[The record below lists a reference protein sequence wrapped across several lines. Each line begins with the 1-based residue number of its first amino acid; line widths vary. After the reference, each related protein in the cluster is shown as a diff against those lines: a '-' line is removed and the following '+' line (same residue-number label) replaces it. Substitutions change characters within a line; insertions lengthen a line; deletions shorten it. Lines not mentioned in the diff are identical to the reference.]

1 MIETVRNAWKV
12 PELRKKIMF
21 TIFALL
27 IFRLG
32 SAVPVPYIDSTTLE
46 TYLAAQSGT
55 ILGLMNAMS
64 GSAFSMA
71 TVFALSIQP
80 YINASII
87 IQLLTVAIPALERLA
102 KEGGEE
108 GRKKIASIT
117 RYTTVAIGLIQGFGY
132 YSLNTSYGL
141 VATEGLPALWVGIV
155 IVLSF
160 TAGSAFLM
168 WLGEQSTEFGIGNGI
183 SLIIFCGI
191 VVGIPRGI
199 MQSMDLIKSG
209 SMSIFLAVIIVL
221 LMAAVLTAIVFVER
235 AQRRIPISYAKRQI
249 GRKMFGGQNTHLPL
263 RVNTAGVIPPIF
275 ASSLLLFP
283 ATVGQFSTNE
293 YVRMV
298 TDFFA
303 PHGVLY
309 NVLYVVL
316 IFFFCYFYTAIII
329 DPKDMAEN
337 LKKNGGFV
345 PGIRPGERT
354 QEYID
359 TVLSRL
365 TLSGAVYISAISLL
379 PMLMI
384 AKFNVPFYFGGT
396 SLLILVGVAMDFMN
410 QVESHMI
417 STQYQGL
424 MNKAA
429 RKGGRIVT
437 MSSVS
442 GVTGNRGQTNY
453 SAAKAGLIGASK
465 ALAVELAKRRITVNC
480 VAPGLIDTGMV
491 DMNEIARE
499 HAMTMIPMQ
508 RIGTPE
514 EVAAVVGFLMDER
527 ASYITRQVIN
537 VNGGMI

>member
-1 MIETVRNAWKV
+1 MASASVNPLGQSSLAK
-12 PELRKKIMF
+12 
-21 TIFALL
+21 
-27 IFRLG
+27 RLG
-32 SAVPVPYIDSTTLE
+32 WTFLLLCCYRIGVHVPIPGVDAAA
-46 TYLAAQSGT
+46 LAAYFKSLSGT
-55 ILGLMNAMS
+55 LFDMFDMFSGGGLSNVS
-64 GSAFSMA
+64 
-71 TVFALSIQP
+71 VFALGVMP
-80 YINASII
+80 YISASII
-87 IQLLTVAIPALERLA
+87 MQLLQVVSPDIKRMA
-102 KEGGEE
+102 KEE
-108 GRKKIASIT
+108 GQAGRRKITQYT
-117 RYTTVAIGLIQGFGY
+117 RYLTVLITLVQGLFISIGLE
-132 YSLNTSYGL
+132 SMTSPDG
-141 VATEGLPALWVGIV
+141 TP
-155 IVLSF
+155 IVLNAGWHFRMVTMATF
-160 TAGSAFLM
+160 TAGSMLVM
-168 WLGEQSTEFGIGNGI
+168 WLGEQISERGIGNGI

-429 RKGGRIVT
+429 RKGGR
-437 MSSVS
+437 M
-442 GVTGNRGQTNY
+442 
-453 SAAKAGLIGASK
+453 
-465 ALAVELAKRRITVNC
+465 
-480 VAPGLIDTGMV
+480 
-491 DMNEIARE
+491 
-499 HAMTMIPMQ
+499 
-508 RIGTPE
+508 
-514 EVAAVVGFLMDER
+514 
-527 ASYITRQVIN
+527 
-537 VNGGMI
+537 

>member
-1 MIETVRNAWKV
+1 MASASVNPLGHSSLAK
-12 PELRKKIMF
+12 
-21 TIFALL
+21 
-27 IFRLG
+27 RLG
-32 SAVPVPYIDSTTLE
+32 WTFLLLCCYRIGVHVPIPGVDAAA
-46 TYLAAQSGT
+46 LAAYFKSLSGT
-55 ILGLMNAMS
+55 LFDMFDMFSGGGLSNVS
-64 GSAFSMA
+64 
-71 TVFALSIQP
+71 VFALGVMP
-80 YINASII
+80 YISASII
-87 IQLLTVAIPALERLA
+87 MQLLQVVSPDIKRMA
-102 KEGGEE
+102 KEE
-108 GRKKIASIT
+108 GQAGRRKITQYT
-117 RYTTVAIGLIQGFGY
+117 RYLTVLITLVQGLFISIGLE
-132 YSLNTSYGL
+132 SMTSPDG
-141 VATEGLPALWVGIV
+141 TP
-155 IVLSF
+155 IVLNAGWHFRMVTMATF
-160 TAGSAFLM
+160 TAGSMLVM
-168 WLGEQSTEFGIGNGI
+168 WLGEQITERGIGNGI

-303 PHGVLY
+303 PHGVLS

-429 RKGGRIVT
+429 RKGGR
-437 MSSVS
+437 M
-442 GVTGNRGQTNY
+442 
-453 SAAKAGLIGASK
+453 
-465 ALAVELAKRRITVNC
+465 
-480 VAPGLIDTGMV
+480 
-491 DMNEIARE
+491 
-499 HAMTMIPMQ
+499 
-508 RIGTPE
+508 
-514 EVAAVVGFLMDER
+514 
-527 ASYITRQVIN
+527 
-537 VNGGMI
+537 

>member
-1 MIETVRNAWKV
+1 MASASVNPLGQSSLAK
-12 PELRKKIMF
+12 
-21 TIFALL
+21 
-27 IFRLG
+27 RLG
-32 SAVPVPYIDSTTLE
+32 WTFLLLCCYRIGVHVPIPGVDAAA
-46 TYLAAQSGT
+46 LAAYFKSLSGT
-55 ILGLMNAMS
+55 LFDMFDMFSGGGLSNVS
-64 GSAFSMA
+64 
-71 TVFALSIQP
+71 VFALGVMPDLS
-80 YINASII
+80 ASII
-87 IQLLTVAIPALERLA
+87 MQLLQVVSPDIKRMA
-102 KEGGEE
+102 KEE
-108 GRKKIASIT
+108 GQAGRRKITQYT
-117 RYTTVAIGLIQGFGY
+117 RYLTVLITLVQGLFISIGLE
-132 YSLNTSYGL
+132 SMTSPDG
-141 VATEGLPALWVGIV
+141 TP
-155 IVLSF
+155 IVLNAGWHFRMVTMATF
-160 TAGSAFLM
+160 TAGSMLVM
-168 WLGEQSTEFGIGNGI
+168 WLGEQITERGIGNGI

-429 RKGGRIVT
+429 RKGGR
-437 MSSVS
+437 M
-442 GVTGNRGQTNY
+442 
-453 SAAKAGLIGASK
+453 
-465 ALAVELAKRRITVNC
+465 
-480 VAPGLIDTGMV
+480 
-491 DMNEIARE
+491 
-499 HAMTMIPMQ
+499 
-508 RIGTPE
+508 
-514 EVAAVVGFLMDER
+514 
-527 ASYITRQVIN
+527 
-537 VNGGMI
+537 

>member
-1 MIETVRNAWKV
+1 MASASVNPLGQSSLAK
-12 PELRKKIMF
+12 
-21 TIFALL
+21 
-27 IFRLG
+27 RLG
-32 SAVPVPYIDSTTLE
+32 WTFLLLCCYRIGVHVPIPGVDAAA
-46 TYLAAQSGT
+46 LAAYFKSLSGT
-55 ILGLMNAMS
+55 LFDMFDMFSGGGLSNVS
-64 GSAFSMA
+64 
-71 TVFALSIQP
+71 VFALGVMP
-80 YINASII
+80 YISASII
-87 IQLLTVAIPALERLA
+87 MQLLQVVSPDIKRMA
-102 KEGGEE
+102 KEE
-108 GRKKIASIT
+108 GQAGRRKITQYT
-117 RYTTVAIGLIQGFGY
+117 RYLTVLITLVQGLFISIGLE
-132 YSLNTSYGL
+132 SMTSPDG
-141 VATEGLPALWVGIV
+141 TP
-155 IVLSF
+155 IVLNAGWHFRMVTMATF
-160 TAGSAFLM
+160 TAGSMLVM
-168 WLGEQSTEFGIGNGI
+168 WLGEQITERGIGNGI

-410 QVESHMI
+410 QVESPMI

-429 RKGGRIVT
+429 RKGGR
-437 MSSVS
+437 M
-442 GVTGNRGQTNY
+442 
-453 SAAKAGLIGASK
+453 
-465 ALAVELAKRRITVNC
+465 
-480 VAPGLIDTGMV
+480 
-491 DMNEIARE
+491 
-499 HAMTMIPMQ
+499 
-508 RIGTPE
+508 
-514 EVAAVVGFLMDER
+514 
-527 ASYITRQVIN
+527 
-537 VNGGMI
+537 

>member
-1 MIETVRNAWKV
+1 MASASVNPLGQSSLAK
-12 PELRKKIMF
+12 
-21 TIFALL
+21 
-27 IFRLG
+27 RLG
-32 SAVPVPYIDSTTLE
+32 WTFLLLCCYRIGVHVPIPGVDAAA
-46 TYLAAQSGT
+46 LAAYFKSLSGT
-55 ILGLMNAMS
+55 LFDMFDMFSGGGLSNVS
-64 GSAFSMA
+64 
-71 TVFALSIQP
+71 VFALGVMP
-80 YINASII
+80 YISASII
-87 IQLLTVAIPALERLA
+87 MQLLQVVSPDIKRMA
-102 KEGGEE
+102 KEE
-108 GRKKIASIT
+108 GQAGRRKITQYT
-117 RYTTVAIGLIQGFGY
+117 RYLTVLITLVQGLFISIGLE
-132 YSLNTSYGL
+132 SMTSPDG
-141 VATEGLPALWVGIV
+141 TP
-155 IVLSF
+155 IVLNAGWHFRMVTMATF
-160 TAGSAFLM
+160 TAGSMLVM
-168 WLGEQSTEFGIGNGI
+168 WLGEQITERGIGNGI

-337 LKKNGGFV
+337 LKKNGGFI

-429 RKGGRIVT
+429 RKGGR
-437 MSSVS
+437 M
-442 GVTGNRGQTNY
+442 
-453 SAAKAGLIGASK
+453 
-465 ALAVELAKRRITVNC
+465 
-480 VAPGLIDTGMV
+480 
-491 DMNEIARE
+491 
-499 HAMTMIPMQ
+499 
-508 RIGTPE
+508 
-514 EVAAVVGFLMDER
+514 
-527 ASYITRQVIN
+527 
-537 VNGGMI
+537 

>member
-1 MIETVRNAWKV
+1 MASASVNPLGQSSLAE
-12 PELRKKIMF
+12 
-21 TIFALL
+21 
-27 IFRLG
+27 RLG
-32 SAVPVPYIDSTTLE
+32 WTFLLLCCYRIGVHVPIPGVDAAA
-46 TYLAAQSGT
+46 LAAYFKSLSGT
-55 ILGLMNAMS
+55 LFDMFDMFSGGGLSNVS
-64 GSAFSMA
+64 
-71 TVFALSIQP
+71 VFALGVMP
-80 YINASII
+80 YISASII
-87 IQLLTVAIPALERLA
+87 MQLLQVVSPDIKRMA
-102 KEGGEE
+102 KEE
-108 GRKKIASIT
+108 GQAGRRKITQYT
-117 RYTTVAIGLIQGFGY
+117 RYLTVLITLVQGLFISIGLE
-132 YSLNTSYGL
+132 SMTSPDG
-141 VATEGLPALWVGIV
+141 TP
-155 IVLSF
+155 IVLNAGWHFRMVTMATF
-160 TAGSAFLM
+160 TAGSMLVM
-168 WLGEQSTEFGIGNGI
+168 WLGEQITERGIGNGI

-429 RKGGRIVT
+429 RKGGR
-437 MSSVS
+437 M
-442 GVTGNRGQTNY
+442 
-453 SAAKAGLIGASK
+453 
-465 ALAVELAKRRITVNC
+465 
-480 VAPGLIDTGMV
+480 
-491 DMNEIARE
+491 
-499 HAMTMIPMQ
+499 
-508 RIGTPE
+508 
-514 EVAAVVGFLMDER
+514 
-527 ASYITRQVIN
+527 
-537 VNGGMI
+537 

>member
-1 MIETVRNAWKV
+1 MASASVNPLGQSSLAK
-12 PELRKKIMF
+12 
-21 TIFALL
+21 
-27 IFRLG
+27 RLG
-32 SAVPVPYIDSTTLE
+32 WTFLLLCCYRIGVHVPIPGVDAAA
-46 TYLAAQSGT
+46 LAAYFKRLSGT
-55 ILGLMNAMS
+55 LFDMFDMFSGGGLSNVS
-64 GSAFSMA
+64 
-71 TVFALSIQP
+71 VFALGVMP
-80 YINASII
+80 YISASII
-87 IQLLTVAIPALERLA
+87 MQLLQVVSPDIKRMA
-102 KEGGEE
+102 KEE
-108 GRKKIASIT
+108 GQAGRRKITQYT
-117 RYTTVAIGLIQGFGY
+117 RYLTVLITLVQGLFISIGLE
-132 YSLNTSYGL
+132 SMTSPDG
-141 VATEGLPALWVGIV
+141 TP
-155 IVLSF
+155 IVLNAGWHFRMVTMATF
-160 TAGSAFLM
+160 TAGSMLVM
-168 WLGEQSTEFGIGNGI
+168 WLGEQITERGIGNGI

-429 RKGGRIVT
+429 RKGGR
-437 MSSVS
+437 M
-442 GVTGNRGQTNY
+442 
-453 SAAKAGLIGASK
+453 
-465 ALAVELAKRRITVNC
+465 
-480 VAPGLIDTGMV
+480 
-491 DMNEIARE
+491 
-499 HAMTMIPMQ
+499 
-508 RIGTPE
+508 
-514 EVAAVVGFLMDER
+514 
-527 ASYITRQVIN
+527 
-537 VNGGMI
+537 

>member
-1 MIETVRNAWKV
+1 MASASVNPLGQSSLAK
-12 PELRKKIMF
+12 
-21 TIFALL
+21 
-27 IFRLG
+27 RLG
-32 SAVPVPYIDSTTLE
+32 WTFLLLCCYRIGVHVPIPGVDAAA
-46 TYLAAQSGT
+46 LAAYFKSLSGT
-55 ILGLMNAMS
+55 LFDMFDMFSGGGLSNVS
-64 GSAFSMA
+64 
-71 TVFALSIQP
+71 VFALGVMP
-80 YINASII
+80 YISASII
-87 IQLLTVAIPALERLA
+87 MQLLQVVSPDIKRMA
-102 KEGGEE
+102 KEE
-108 GRKKIASIT
+108 GQAGRRKITQYT
-117 RYTTVAIGLIQGFGY
+117 RYLTVLITLVQGLFISIGLV
-132 YSLNTSYGL
+132 SMTSPDG
-141 VATEGLPALWVGIV
+141 TP
-155 IVLSF
+155 IVLNAGWHFRMVTMATF
-160 TAGSAFLM
+160 TAGSMLVM
-168 WLGEQSTEFGIGNGI
+168 WLGEQITERGIGNGI

-429 RKGGRIVT
+429 RKGGR
-437 MSSVS
+437 M
-442 GVTGNRGQTNY
+442 
-453 SAAKAGLIGASK
+453 
-465 ALAVELAKRRITVNC
+465 
-480 VAPGLIDTGMV
+480 
-491 DMNEIARE
+491 
-499 HAMTMIPMQ
+499 
-508 RIGTPE
+508 
-514 EVAAVVGFLMDER
+514 
-527 ASYITRQVIN
+527 
-537 VNGGMI
+537 

>member
-1 MIETVRNAWKV
+1 MDKLIIEGGTPLK
-12 PELRKKIMF
+12 
-21 TIFALL
+21 
-27 IFRLG
+27 
-32 SAVPVPYIDSTTLE
+32 
-46 TYLAAQSGT
+46 GT
-55 ILGLMNAMS
+55 IDIS
-64 GSAFSMA
+64 GSKNAALPILFAGILLDAPMVYTNVPDLRDIHTTIKLLNVLGCSCSYDDHRVELKPGSLLPEAPYDLVRTMRASVLCLGPLLARIGQARVALPGGCAIGARPVDQHLKGLELMGA
-71 TVFALSIQP
+71 TFEL
-80 YINASII
+80 
-87 IQLLTVAIPALERLA
+87 
-102 KEGGEE
+102 EE
-108 GRKKIASIT
+108 GYIMGHCDKLRGAHIT
-117 RYTTVAIGLIQGFGY
+117 VDMPTVGG
-132 YSLNTSYGL
+132 
-141 VATEGLPALWVGIV
+141 TE
-155 IVLSF
+155 
-160 TAGSAFLM
+160 
-168 WLGEQSTEFGIGNGI
+168 N
-183 SLIIFCGI
+183 
-191 VVGIPRGI
+191 
-199 MQSMDLIKSG
+199 
-209 SMSIFLAVIIVL
+209 L
-221 LMAAVLTAIVFVER
+221 LMAAVLTVIVFVER

-429 RKGGRIVT
+429 RKGGR
-437 MSSVS
+437 M
-442 GVTGNRGQTNY
+442 
-453 SAAKAGLIGASK
+453 
-465 ALAVELAKRRITVNC
+465 
-480 VAPGLIDTGMV
+480 
-491 DMNEIARE
+491 
-499 HAMTMIPMQ
+499 
-508 RIGTPE
+508 
-514 EVAAVVGFLMDER
+514 
-527 ASYITRQVIN
+527 
-537 VNGGMI
+537 

>member
-1 MIETVRNAWKV
+1 MNNT
-12 PELRKKIMF
+12 KISRRSF
-21 TIFALL
+21 LAAAGIAGAAAALTACGSSASSTASSVA
-27 IFRLG
+27 G
-32 SAVPVPYIDSTTLE
+32 SAAASSEATGGSMELIVFAAASLTETLTAIGETYSAENPGVTFSFNFDSSGTLKTQIQEGADCDLFISAGQKQMNQLDST
-46 TYLAAQSGT
+46 A
-55 ILGLMNAMS
+55 
-64 GSAFSMA
+64 SAD
-71 TVFALSIQP
+71 V
-80 YINASII
+80 N
-87 IQLLTVAIPALERLA
+87 
-102 KEGGEE
+102 
-108 GRKKIASIT
+108 
-117 RYTTVAIGLIQGFGY
+117 
-132 YSLNTSYGL
+132 
-141 VATEGLPALWVGIV
+141 TEGLDFVDSDSRVDLLENKVVLCVPENGDKGIDSFDSLAEHLKAGDILFCMGNSDVPVGQYTQKILAYYALDEEA
-155 IVLSF
+155 LAA
-160 TAGSAFLM
+160 AG
-168 WLGEQSTEFGIGNGI
+168 
-183 SLIIFCGI
+183 
-191 VVGIPRGI
+191 V
-199 MQSMDLIKSG
+199 IKSG

-429 RKGGRIVT
+429 RKGGR
-437 MSSVS
+437 M
-442 GVTGNRGQTNY
+442 
-453 SAAKAGLIGASK
+453 
-465 ALAVELAKRRITVNC
+465 
-480 VAPGLIDTGMV
+480 
-491 DMNEIARE
+491 
-499 HAMTMIPMQ
+499 
-508 RIGTPE
+508 
-514 EVAAVVGFLMDER
+514 
-527 ASYITRQVIN
+527 
-537 VNGGMI
+537 